1 MSGFTVLCKSFE
13 PPLIFY
19 IERKMGNIYSN
30 LLQHVQIYMDIDN
43 NVHYSASVLE
53 SLAPRK

>member
-1 MSGFTVLCKSFE
+1 
-13 PPLIFY
+13 
-19 IERKMGNIYSN
+19 MGNACIYSN
-30 LLQHVQIYMDIDN
+30 LLHVQIYMDIDN